1 MKQIYNYQNIF
12 KLSKFHNLNKVLFV
26 LSEIFW
32 VSLKTNIHEKL
43 KQVFDKVKE
52 IIVYIYINEIKI
64 IHKQELWLQSKFK
77 NS

>member
-32 VSLKTNIHEKL
+32 VSLKTNIHKKL